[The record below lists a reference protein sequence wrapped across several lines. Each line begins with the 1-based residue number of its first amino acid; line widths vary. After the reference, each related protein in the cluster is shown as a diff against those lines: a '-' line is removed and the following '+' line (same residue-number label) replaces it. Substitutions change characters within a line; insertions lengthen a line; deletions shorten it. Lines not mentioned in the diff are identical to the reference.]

1 MQTLRTM
8 ELKHITE
15 KLIRRLGDAN
25 DKTIARIANYEMLY
39 LLPPR
44 ITTVNM
50 AVKKVDHLITAVYN
64 ANKCGG
70 KLYERTNNW

>member
-1 MQTLRTM
+1 M

-25 DKTIARIANYEMLY
+25 DQTIARIANYEMLY

>member
-1 MQTLRTM
+1 M

-25 DKTIARIANYEMLY
+25 DQTISRIANYEMLY